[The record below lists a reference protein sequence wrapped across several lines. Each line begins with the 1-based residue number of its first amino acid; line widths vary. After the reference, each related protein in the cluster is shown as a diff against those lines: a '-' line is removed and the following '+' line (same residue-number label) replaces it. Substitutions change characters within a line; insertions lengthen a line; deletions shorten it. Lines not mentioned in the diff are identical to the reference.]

1 MKYEIVGNSYYLI
14 TDKKEI
20 ERTDGK
26 ESNLKIKNGK
36 VTIGIYGYIK
46 EVEIE
51 WLYWLSYFKL
61 EMPKGYEDRVFD
73 IEFKDFF
80 SLKHMRVDPKMV
92 VFKKPVYLKEDDN
105 YRIIARFPNYAISTE
120 GVVYNIRLKRHTKPS
135 IRFRK
140 NETSYLASSIADQ
153 SNLYTKNDR
162 LTHRLVATT
171 WVDNDDFI
179 KYYLVDHKDGN
190 KANCHYTNLRWT
202 NHKGNNSAIPYQ
214 GLSSQAISVTI
225 RDIDTGEVK
234 TFPSMGE
241 ACTYMERS
249 KIDTQH
255 TPLRPNKIW
264 RTKKGIFEI
273 KETSDKRDWY
283 YLDKSKIPTK
293 NQKVEITITKE
304 NGDVVIVRSKD
315 DFITKL
321 FNNKKVADNI
331 EGLIRVYKKRHP
343 NDKLVY
349 KKLDNHTKD
358 VFYIAKNI
366 KTNEIIRNKSLL
378 KLSEVTDV
386 KYSSARKSTSTNGK
400 YQYNDWV
407 FKIDNRKPFSL
418 IGNFNNVNKPV
429 ELILLD
435 TTTNEETKFK
445 SLRGVGRHLNIDKKT
460 VKKLL
465 ISGDLL
471 YNKYL
476 LHKHPCSRNAA

>member
-1 MKYEIVGNSYYLI
+1 MKYKIVGNNYYLI

-26 ESNLKIKNGK
+26 ESNLKIKDGN

-92 VFKKPVYLKEDDN
+92 VFKKPVYLKEDNN

-153 SNLYTKNDR
+153 SDLYTKNDR

-255 TPLRPNKIW
+255 TPLRPNRIW
-264 RTKKGIFEI
+264 RTKKGRFEI

-283 YLDKSKIPTK
+283 YLDKNKIPTK
-293 NQKVEITITKE
+293 T
-304 NGDVVIVRSKD
+304 
-315 DFITKL
+315 
-321 FNNKKVADNI
+321 
-331 EGLIRVYKKRHP
+331 VYS
-343 NDKLVY
+343 N
-349 KKLDNHTKD
+349 TKD

-366 KTNEIIRNKSLL
+366 KTNEILRNKSLL

-386 KYSSARKSTSTNGK
+386 KYSSARKSASTNGK

-407 FKIDNRKPFSL
+407 FKVDNKKPFSL